1 MKEYVMKFT
10 SNEEEQIR
18 KSLIKLVDR
27 LCERG
32 TSSEVS
38 NLPYILSVMFPGSGY
53 KVISSTQHGLN
64 ETPPVEVK

>member
-1 MKEYVMKFT
+1 MKEYLMKFT
-10 SNEEEQIR
+10 SNEEAQIR
-18 KSLIKLVDR
+18 KSLIKLVGR

-32 TSSEVS
+32 TSSEIS

-53 KVISSTQHGLN
+53 KVSCSTQHGLN